1 MAWPIRPRAP
11 RIPIEIISRLF
22 AFHRFMGEPSLRRK
36 RHGGGTVGGGAA
48 FVRRSSF
55 EERQKWP
62 NVKKK

>member
-1 MAWPIRPRAP
+1 M
-11 RIPIEIISRLF
+11 PIEIISRLF
-22 AFHRFMGEPSLRRK
+22 ALQRFMGEARARRK
-36 RHGGGTVGGGAA
+36 AFGGGTVGGGTA